1 VAGVLTLP
9 GWQGSGPGHW
19 QTRWGAIHEAVE
31 EVAQDDWETPD
42 CADWI
47 DRLDAAVERSGAAT
61 VLVGHSMGCI
71 LAARWAVLRCG
82 AVRGAL
88 LVAVPDPDGV
98 AFPREAT
105 GFDLPMA
112 LLPFP
117 TIVVSSSDDP
127 YATPEFSQ
135 AVAAAWGS
143 ELVELGPRG
152 HINADSGLGEWED
165 GWALVTRLR
174 GRL

>member
-1 VAGVLTLP
+1 M
-9 GWQGSGPGHW
+9 
-19 QTRWGAIHEAVE
+19 HEAVE
-31 EVAQDDWETPD
+31 EVAQDDWDTPD

-47 DRLDAAVERSGAAT
+47 CRLDTAVERSGTAP

-71 LAARWAVLRCG
+71 LAARWAALRGG

-88 LVAVPDPDGV
+88 LVAVPDPGSP
-98 AFPREAT
+98 AFPREVT
-105 GFDLPMA
+105 GFDLPTA
-112 LLPFP
+112 PLPFP
-117 TIVVSSSDDP
+117 TIVVASSDDP
-127 YATPEFSQ
+127 YATPRFSR

-152 HINADSGLGEWED
+152 HINADSGLGDWDD

-174 GRL
+174 GCP